1 MKDLVKYIIKQ
12 NRNNMKRNVNY
23 ILLAV
28 VVLAFVSFPSC
39 SNRNHDTSGDLS
51 SEESGTSA
59 AESTEIVITREQFE
73 SSGMKLGEPIPMRFE
88 NVIHANGYV
97 VASPSGWV
105 KISTLIPGRV
115 KQINLSVGDHIKT
128 GQLLFT
134 LESNEIILL
143 QQEYGEAFNQLTSL
157 QSNYER
163 QKALSE
169 EQITAQKD
177 FINAES
183 EYKSLLVKTE
193 GLKARLRMI
202 NVDPDQ
208 VESGTIV
215 PFVSVYS
222 PIQGFVAKQDLVLGQ
237 FIEPQA
243 TVMELIN
250 PDQLQL
256 NIHVFEKDLKDMV
269 VGQSVRY
276 YNPDDM
282 EKVYEAKMSHIGKS
296 IDPDSKTVLCIAQI
310 KAADRSVLVNRLFV
324 ETEIITCQREAPALP
339 SQALTREE
347 NRYYALQLVN
357 EEGENLIFRKFP
369 VNIGVVL
376 QEYAEVMDEGLKD
389 ILIEGGYNLLP
400 VE

>member
-1 MKDLVKYIIKQ
+1 MKRSLTYFLLAVAMLIPVFLPSCQ
-12 NRNNMKRNVNY
+12 NRNQGN
-23 ILLAV
+23 
-28 VVLAFVSFPSC
+28 
-39 SNRNHDTSGDLS
+39 TGDLDAKES
-51 SEESGTSA
+51 GPAVEESR
-59 AESTEIVITREQFE
+59 EIVITKEQFE
-73 SSGMKLGEPIPMRFE
+73 SSGMKLGEPLPMMFR
-88 NVIHANGYV
+88 NVIHANGYI

-115 KQINLSVGDHIKT
+115 KQINLSVGDHIKK

-143 QQEYGEAFNQLTSL
+143 QQEYGETFNQLNSL
-157 QSNYER
+157 KASYER

-183 EYKSLLVKTE
+183 EYRSLLLKTE

-202 NVDPDQ
+202 NIDPAQ
-208 VESGTIV
+208 VEKGTIV
-215 PFVSVYS
+215 PLASVYS

-237 FIEPQA
+237 YIEPQA
-243 TVMELIN
+243 TVMELIDPN
-250 PDQLQL
+250 QLQL

-269 VGQSVRY
+269 IGQPVLF
-276 YNPDDM
+276 YNPDDV
-282 EKVYEAKMSHIGKS
+282 ERVFEATLSHIGKS
-296 IDPDSKTVLCIAQI
+296 IDPDTKTVLCIAQL
-310 KAADRSVLVNRLFV
+310 KAADRSALVNRLFV
-324 ETEIITCQREAPALP
+324 ETEIITCQREAPAIP
-339 SQALTREE
+339 DQALIKEE
-347 NRYYALQLVN
+347 NHYYVLSLVD
-357 EEGENLIFRKFP
+357 ERGENLIFRKIP

-376 QEYAEVMDEGLKD
+376 QEYAEVLDEGLKD